1 MQDYDLEQVSSV
13 SYPSNCPSFQTQP
26 SKMQLLGQF
35 LSSAHPPKGK
45 ENTSETHVIAE
56 DTASSR
62 LPKSVH
68 EFHSLDLVVA
78 EPLGYGCGD
87 NTSRTELE
95 ILLWCRRWSI
105 KGGSFGAII

>member
-1 MQDYDLEQVSSV
+1 
-13 SYPSNCPSFQTQP
+13 
-26 SKMQLLGQF
+26 MQLLGQF